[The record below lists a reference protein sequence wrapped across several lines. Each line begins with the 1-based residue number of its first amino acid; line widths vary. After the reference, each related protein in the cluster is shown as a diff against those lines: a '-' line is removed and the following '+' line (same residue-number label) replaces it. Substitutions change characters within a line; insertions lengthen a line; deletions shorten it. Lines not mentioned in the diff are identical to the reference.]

1 MEDMRE
7 HYTSL
12 QIPSNN
18 QTRHRYTMQFR
29 ADPESRAR
37 MSFASTLPNVCR
49 FADDDQNS
57 PINQLHGG
65 KIHKH
70 IAVSV
75 TPNRIPEKGSNALRD
90 ASASSP

>member
-1 MEDMRE
+1 
-7 HYTSL
+7 
-12 QIPSNN
+12 
-18 QTRHRYTMQFR
+18 MQFR

-57 PINQLHGG
+57 PINQLHGD

>member
-1 MEDMRE
+1 MRKY
-7 HYTSL
+7 YTSL

-18 QTRHRYTMQFR
+18 QTRHRHTVLFR

-37 MSFASTLPNVCR
+37 MLFASTLPYVCR

-57 PINQLHGG
+57 PIDQLYGG

-75 TPNRIPEKGSNALRD
+75 TSNKIPEKGSNALGD
-90 ASASSP
+90 ASAASP